1 MVVETRR
8 RRAGATRTSVQTA
21 TALLLVFLLQ
31 AHGTQAVT
39 DAMLKIA
46 CSDMTPRHP
55 GYRPENVKDTPCP
68 YRLIVDP
75 STPVVPGNLVNLT
88 LTSVGTTMP
97 FKGFMVQAR
106 DANGRTIGTFLPE
119 CRNAR
124 KHHMIT
130 CSNGEEPY
138 NAVVQSNNKYKLKDT
153 FTWIA
158 PLSLKGSFR
167 FKFTVVLNF
176 EHFWTNQETED
187 IPVAELSQE
196 EFELKNSFNH
206 EYYIYNLY
214 IKNCFV

>member
-1 MVVETRR
+1 MVVEIRL

-31 AHGTQAVT
+31 APGTRAVT
-39 DAMLKIA
+39 DDMLKIA

-55 GYRPENVKDTPCP
+55 GYRPENVQGVPCP
-68 YRLIVDP
+68 YRLMVDP

-106 DANGRTIGTFLPE
+106 DVNGRAIGTFLPE
-119 CRNAR
+119 CRNAT

-187 IPVAELSQE
+187 IPVAKLSKE

-214 IKNCFV
+214 IQNCFV